1 MGPLP
6 GAIWA
11 LLPMLGGSLKFDAL
25 PGYRSIASG
34 TRSSAISRGRRL
46 EMPLIRFTLTQATA
60 AGSDSGRKNPCPKPN
75 AAIRNAQG
83 RRDAAPRIIEIGLV
97 LG

>member
-1 MGPLP
+1 
-6 GAIWA
+6 
-11 LLPMLGGSLKFDAL
+11 
-25 PGYRSIASG
+25 
-34 TRSSAISRGRRL
+34 
-46 EMPLIRFTLTQATA
+46 MPLIRFTLTQATA